1 MEMIKLKNLLK
12 EDPDTF
18 RGHIDYME
26 ASYTFL
32 IYKDNVDKKLNWLA
46 YDYDN
51 SKVLCQNPEVERE
64 IYNIDSYTKTIESRP
79 MSPHIS
85 SFKYTPTMSD
95 LLDEIG
101 GFPAHRNLLD
111 IVIRLRR
118 TDNVRTRGDDLGH
131 NVAQEIKCDARIFDV
146 YDVDWQETN
155 YYFIYWGTAED
166 TKKYKSYID
175 DFFNRVGISKNNI
188 FFDDEEI
195 PYHVFFGTNV
205 DTPPESEVQI
215 AKKKLAQQLHM
226 QKALLDKKLLQVLQS
241 NPKDL
246 ETLYARME
254 KQFNL
259 PIAKIRSLFRG
270 IPLDQLVVKQLR
282 ELFKRV

>member
-1 MEMIKLKNLLK
+1 MGVIKLKNLLK
-12 EDPDTF
+12 EDPDVF
-18 RGHIDYME
+18 RGNIDYMK

-46 YDYDN
+46 YDYNN

-64 IYNIDSYTKTIESRP
+64 IYNINNYTKTIENRP

-85 SFKYTPTMSD
+85 SFKYTQTMSD
-95 LLDEIG
+95 LLDEID

-131 NVAQEIKCDARIFDV
+131 NVAQEIQCDARIFDV

-155 YYFIYWGTAED
+155 YYFIYWKSTSN

-175 DFFNRVGISKNNI
+175 DFFNRVGVSKNNI

-195 PYHVFFGTNV
+195 PYHDFFGTDV
-205 DTPPESEVQI
+205 DTPESEVQI

-270 IPLDQLVVKQLR
+270 IPLDKLVAKQLR
-282 ELFKRV
+282 ELFKRS